1 MKLWD
6 LSIRQPVFMTMIL
19 ASMIVLGTA
28 SYFRLPID
36 LLPDIK
42 IPVIAVQTIYPGAGP
57 DEVAEQVTK
66 PLEDALNALPGVEG
80 VNSTSAE
87 SSSLIIIEFSLD
99 TSVSDASREVL
110 EKLNRV
116 QNQLPADA
124 FSPVVLRFDPA
135 DQPMLVIGVA
145 DATGTKSPAELR
157 QAVEDRIQSPLE
169 RIDGVASVE
178 VNGGDVREVQVLL
191 DLNALQSRRIAPQ
204 QISAA
209 LRGENLNIPGG
220 SVTDQG
226 KELLIRTP
234 GNFRTVEEI
243 GDVVV
248 AYRGA
253 PVYLRDVATV
263 QDGFVERTSFTL
275 LNGAESVVVNVKRQ
289 SGSNSLAVADKV
301 KAELEK
307 VRVEHTDL
315 TLAEAQDTSIFV
327 RDATN
332 DAISDLLLGGLLAGL
347 VVLYFFRNLRNTL
360 ITMSGLPVIVFGTLF
375 LMDLAGISLNMVSL
389 LAISLSVGLVIDDAI
404 VVRENIFRW
413 MNMGYSAKVAAS
425 KATEEVVLP
434 VLATS
439 AAILAVF
446 LPVAYASGIIGQI
459 FRDFGLT
466 VAFAI
471 IVSTFE
477 ALTMAPMLSAYFFAR
492 GENEEREID
501 ESAGD
506 EMAPEGRMYAV
517 YGRILGW
524 VLHHRG
530 ITGLISAVVLV
541 VSIVSAG
548 FIQQA
553 FLPGLDQ
560 RGFSVLME
568 LPKGTTLA
576 ITKAEAA
583 QVESIVAQHP
593 IVDNVFTT
601 IGGQGTPEKA
611 RVTVTLKEG
620 PDTREVIDDLR
631 GPLAGVPG
639 LAFQISDSA
648 LSASSDVAVNV
659 KSLDGNQATLIAAAE
674 ELLARMKTQPELVD
688 VSMSYEVGKPEVR
701 VTVDRS
707 RAAQFG
713 LNTAQIGSTVRS
725 LINGE
730 AVSTYRGEGREAD
743 IRVQLQPSDRANVED
758 ILQLG
763 ILAPT
768 GQLVPLRNVAETTIA
783 AGPSTIKREDRQ
795 AIITV
800 SANSLDGDGVTA
812 QNAAVAVM
820 AEMALPA
827 GVELAL
833 GGDASLQ
840 ADSFSNLLLAL
851 ALSIVFIYMVLASQF
866 ASFTQPLL
874 IMLSMPLAVVGAI
887 LALVASDS
895 PLDMTAMI
903 GFIMLMGLVTK
914 NSILL
919 VDFANRQRS
928 LGHTAVEAMRI
939 AGPVRLRP
947 ILMTAI
953 SLILGMTPVAL
964 GLGAGGDFRAPMA
977 IGIIGG
983 MTTSTFL
990 TLFIVPVA
998 YSLLVGWQD
1007 KRAGRAAASVPV
1019 APVGLAQ
1026 VMEPGD

>member
-42 IPVIAVQTIYPGAGP
+42 VPIIAVQTIYPGAGP

-80 VNSTSAE
+80 VNSTSSE

-99 TSVSDASREVL
+99 TEVSDASREVL
-110 EKLNRV
+110 EKINRI
-116 QNQLPADA
+116 QNQLPTDA
-124 FSPVVLRFDPA
+124 FTPVVLRFDPA

-145 DATGTKSPAELR
+145 DATGTKSPAQLR
-157 QAVEDRIQSPLE
+157 QEVEDRIQSPLE

-204 QISAA
+204 QVSAA
-209 LRGENLNIPGG
+209 LRSENLNIPGG
-220 SVTDQG
+220 SITDQG

-275 LNGAESVVVNVKRQ
+275 LNGKESVVVNIKRQ

-375 LMDLAGISLNMVSL
+375 LMDLAGVSLNMVSL
-389 LAISLSVGLVIDDAI
+389 LALALSVGLVIDDAI

-530 ITGLISAVVLV
+530 VTGLISAVVLV

-593 IVDNVFTT
+593 IIENVFTT

-611 RVTVTLKEG
+611 RITVTLKEG
-620 PDTREVIDDLR
+620 PDTREVIDQLR

-648 LSASSDVAVNV
+648 LSAGTDVAVNV

-674 ELLARMKTQPELVD
+674 ALMAQMKARPELVD

-701 VTVDRS
+701 VAVDRS

-730 AVSTYRGEGREAD
+730 EVSTYRGEGTEAD
-743 IRVQLQPSDRANVED
+743 IRVQLQASDRANVED

-763 ILAPT
+763 ILSPA

-800 SANSLDGDGVTA
+800 NANSLNGDGVVA

-820 AEMALPA
+820 DEMALPA
-827 GVELAL
+827 GVEMAL

-887 LALVASDS
+887 LALVASGS

-953 SLILGMTPVAL
+953 SLILGMAPVAA

-983 MTTSTFL
+983 MMTSTFL

-1007 KRAGRAAASVPV
+1007 KRAGRGAAVGVPSFS
-1019 APVGLAQ
+1019 P

>member
-19 ASMIVLGTA
+19 ASMIVLGA
-28 SYFRLPID
+28 VSYTRLPVD

-42 IPVIAVQTIYPGAGP
+42 IPIVAISTVYPGAGP
-57 DEVAEQVTK
+57 DEVATQVTK
-66 PLEDALNALPGVEG
+66 PLEDAVSGLPGVEK
-80 VNSTSAE
+80 VTSTSSE
-87 SSSLIIIEFSLD
+87 NVSLVIIEFSLD
-99 TSVSDASREVL
+99 TDVSDASRSVL
-110 EKLNRV
+110 ERINLTQNR
-116 QNQLPADA
+116 LPSDA
-124 FSPVVLRFDPA
+124 RAPIVLRFDPA

-145 DATGTKSPAELR
+145 DNTGTMSPAVLR
-157 QAVEDRIQSPLE
+157 QQVEDIIQAPLE
-169 RIDGVASVE
+169 RIEGVASAE
-178 VNGGDVREVQVLL
+178 VQGGDVREIHVLL
-191 DLNALQSRRIAPQ
+191 DLKQLESRRIAPQ
-204 QISAA
+204 QVSGA

-234 GNFRTVEEI
+234 GNFASVEEI
-243 GDVVV
+243 GNVVV

-263 QDGFVERTSFTL
+263 QDAFVERTSYTL
-275 LNGAESVVVNVKRQ
+275 LNGKESVVVNIKKQ
-289 SGSNSLAVADKV
+289 SGSNSLAVADNV
-301 KAELEK
+301 KAKLDVIRTSHPE
-307 VRVEHTDL
+307 L
-315 TLAEAQDTSIFV
+315 TLAEAKDSSTFV

-375 LMDLAGISLNMVSL
+375 LMDIAGISLNMVSL
-389 LAISLSVGLVIDDAI
+389 LALSLSVGLVIDDAI

-413 MNMGYSAKVAAS
+413 MTKGYTAKEAAS
-425 KATEEVVLP
+425 KATAEVVLP

-466 VAFAI
+466 VSFAI
-471 IVSTFE
+471 LVSTFE
-477 ALTMAPMLSAYFFAR
+477 ALTMAPMLSAFFFAR

-501 ESAGD
+501 ESAG
-506 EMAPEGRMYAV
+506 EEAAPEGRMYSV

-530 ITGLISAVVLV
+530 VTGAVSIVVLV
-541 VSIVSAG
+541 VSIISAG

-560 RGFSVLME
+560 RGFSVQME

-576 ITKAEAA
+576 VTQAEATK
-583 QVESIVAQHP
+583 VEAIVAQHP
-593 IVDNVFTT
+593 IIDNVFTT

-611 RVTVTLKEG
+611 NIAVTLKAG
-620 PDTREVIDDLR
+620 PDTRVVIDQLR

-648 LSASSDVAVNV
+648 LAAPQDMAINV
-659 KSLDGNQATLIAAAE
+659 KSLDGNQAALVAAAQ
-674 ELLARMKTQPELVD
+674 ELLARLKTHPELVD

-701 VTVDRS
+701 VNVDRT
-707 RAAQFG
+707 RAAQYG

-725 LINGE
+725 LVSGDI
-730 AVSTYRGEGREAD
+730 VSTFRGEGTEAD
-743 IRVQLQPSDRANVED
+743 IRVQLQPSDRANVDD

-768 GQLVPLRNVAETTIA
+768 GKLIPLSNVAETTIS
-783 AGPSTIKREDRQ
+783 AGPSTIKRQDRQ
-795 AIITV
+795 SIITV
-800 SANSLDGDGVTA
+800 GGNALSGDAAIA
-812 QNAAVAVM
+812 QNAAEAVM
-820 AEMALPA
+820 AEMGTMP
-827 GVELAL
+827 GVEMAL

-874 IMLSMPLAVVGAI
+874 IMLAMPLAVVGAI
-887 LALVASDS
+887 IALVSTKS

-928 LGHTAVEAMRI
+928 LGHTAVEAMAI

-983 MTTSTFL
+983 MVTSTFL

-1007 KRAGRAAASVPV
+1007 KRARRGVASAGVPSFT
-1019 APVGLAQ
+1019 P

>member
-1 MKLWD
+1 MKIWD

-19 ASMIVLGTA
+19 VSMIVLGTV
-28 SYFRLPID
+28 SYFRLPVD

-42 IPVIAVQTIYPGAGP
+42 IPIIAVSTVYPGAGP
-57 DEVAEQVTK
+57 DEVAAQVTK
-66 PLEDALNALPGVEG
+66 PLEDAVSSLSGVDG
-80 VNSTSAE
+80 VTSTSSE
-87 SSSLIIIEFSLD
+87 NVSLIIIEFSLD

-110 EKLNRV
+110 EKINRI
-116 QNQLPADA
+116 QNQLPVDA
-124 FSPVVLRFDPA
+124 LTPVVLRFDPA
-135 DQPMLVIGVA
+135 DQPMLVMGVA
-145 DATGTKSPAELR
+145 DATGTKSPAALR
-157 QAVEDRIQSPLE
+157 QEVEDSIQAPLE
-169 RIDGVASVE
+169 RIDGVAAVE
-178 VNGGDVREVQVLL
+178 VLGGDVREIQVQL
-191 DLNALQSRRIAPQ
+191 DLKSLQSRRIAPAQ
-204 QISAA
+204 VSAA

-243 GDVVV
+243 GNVVV

-263 QDGFVERTSFTL
+263 QDGFVERNSYTL
-275 LNGAESVVVNVKRQ
+275 LNGKDSVVVNVKRQ
-289 SGSNSLAVADKV
+289 SGSNALAVADKV
-301 KAELEK
+301 KAELETI
-307 VRVEHTDL
+307 RTEHPDL
-315 TLAEAQDTSIFV
+315 TVAEAQDSSIFV

-375 LMDLAGISLNMVSL
+375 LMDLADVSLNMVSL
-389 LAISLSVGLVIDDAI
+389 LALALSVGLVIDDAI

-413 MNMGYSAKVAAS
+413 MGMGYSAKVAAS
-425 KATEEVVLP
+425 KATAEVVLP

-477 ALTMAPMLSAYFFAR
+477 ALTMAPMLSAYFFAQ
-492 GENEEREID
+492 GENEEHEID
-501 ESAGD
+501 ESAG
-506 EMAPEGRMYAV
+506 EELAPEGHMYAV

-530 ITGLISAVVLV
+530 VTGLISVIVLV

-548 FIQQA
+548 FIKQA

-568 LPKGTTLA
+568 LPKGTILA
-576 ITKAEAA
+576 TTQAEAA

-593 IVDNVFTT
+593 IVENVFTT

-611 RVTVTLKEG
+611 RITVTLRDG
-620 PDTREVIDDLR
+620 PETRTVIDQLR
-631 GPLAGVPG
+631 EPLTGVPG

-648 LSASSDVAVNV
+648 LSAGQDVAVNV
-659 KSLDGNQATLIAAAE
+659 KSLDGNQATLIATAE
-674 ELLARMKTQPELVD
+674 ELLARMKARSELVD
-688 VSMSYEVGKPEVR
+688 ASMSYEVGKPEVR
-701 VTVDRS
+701 VTVDRT
-707 RAAQFG
+707 RAAQYG

-725 LINGE
+725 LVSGDV
-730 AVSTYRGEGREAD
+730 VSTYRGDGVEAD
-743 IRVQLQPSDRANVED
+743 IRVQLQASDRANIED

-768 GQLVPLRNVAETTIA
+768 GKLIPLSNVAETTIS
-783 AGPSTIKREDRQ
+783 AGPSSIKREDRQ

-800 SANSLDGDGVTA
+800 SANAVNGDGVVA
-812 QNAAVAVM
+812 QEAANAVM
-820 AEMALPA
+820 AEMVLPP
-827 GVELAL
+827 GVEMAL

-887 LALVASDS
+887 LALGISGS

-919 VDFANRQRS
+919 VDFANRQRG

-953 SLILGMTPVAL
+953 SLILGMAPVAL

-1007 KRAGRAAASVPV
+1007 KRAGRTAANVPV
-1019 APVGLAQ
+1019 SPRGLEQ

>member
-6 LSIRQPVFMTMIL
+6 ISIRQPVFMTMIL

-42 IPVIAVQTIYPGAGP
+42 IPIIAVSTIYPGAGP
-57 DEVAEQVTK
+57 DEVADQVTK
-66 PLEDALNALPGVEG
+66 PLEDALNSLPGVEG
-80 VNSTSAE
+80 VRSTSSE

-99 TSVSDASREVL
+99 TSVSDASRETL

-116 QNQLPADA
+116 QNQLPKDA
-124 FSPVVLRFDPA
+124 LAPVVLRFDPA

-157 QAVEDRIQSPLE
+157 QEVEDRIQSPLE

-178 VNGGDVREVQVLL
+178 VNGGDVREIQVLL
-191 DLNALQSRRIAPQ
+191 DMKALQSRRIAPQ
-204 QISAA
+204 QVSAA
-209 LRGENLNIPGG
+209 LRSENLNIPGG
-220 SVTDQG
+220 SITDQG

-234 GNFRTVEEI
+234 GNFRTVDEI

-248 AYRGA
+248 AYRGT

-263 QDGFVERTSFTL
+263 QDGFVERTAFTL
-275 LNGAESVVVNVKRQ
+275 LNGKESVVVNVKRQ
-289 SGSNSLAVADKV
+289 SGSNALAVADKV

-332 DAISDLLLGGLLAGL
+332 DAISDLLPGALLAGL

-471 IVSTFE
+471 IISTFE
-477 ALTMAPMLSAYFFAR
+477 ALTMAPMLSAFFFAR
-492 GENEEREID
+492 GENEEREIN
-501 ESAGD
+501 EAAGD

-530 ITGLISAVVLV
+530 VTGLISAVVLV

-593 IVDNVFTT
+593 IIENVFTT

-611 RVTVTLKEG
+611 RISVTLKEG
-620 PDTREVIDDLR
+620 PETREVIDQLR
-631 GPLAGVPG
+631 TPLAGVPG

-648 LSASSDVAVNV
+648 LSAGTDVAVNV
-659 KSLDGNQATLIAAAE
+659 KSLDGNQATLIAAAQ
-674 ELLARMKTQPELVD
+674 ELLARMQTRPELVD

-730 AVSTYRGEGREAD
+730 AVSTYRGEGAEAD
-743 IRVQLQPSDRANVED
+743 IRVQLQASDRANVED

-768 GQLVPLRNVAETTIA
+768 GQLVPLRNVADTTIA

-800 SANSLDGDGVTA
+800 SANSLNGDGVIA
-812 QNAAVAVM
+812 QNAATAVM

-827 GVELAL
+827 GVEMAL

-887 LALVASDS
+887 LALGISGS

-919 VDFANRQRS
+919 VDFANRQRA

-953 SLILGMTPVAL
+953 SLILGMAPVAA

-983 MTTSTFL
+983 MVTSTFL

-1007 KRAGRAAASVPV
+1007 KRAGRGVAVGVPSFS
-1019 APVGLAQ
+1019 P

>member
-42 IPVIAVQTIYPGAGP
+42 VPIIAVQTIYPGAGP

-80 VNSTSAE
+80 VNSTSSE

-99 TSVSDASREVL
+99 TEVSDASREVL
-110 EKLNRV
+110 EKINRI
-116 QNQLPADA
+116 QNQLPTDA
-124 FSPVVLRFDPA
+124 FTPVVLRFDPA

-145 DATGTKSPAELR
+145 DATGTKSPAQLR
-157 QAVEDRIQSPLE
+157 QEVEDRIQSPLE

-204 QISAA
+204 QVSAA
-209 LRGENLNIPGG
+209 LRSENLNIPGG
-220 SVTDQG
+220 SITDQG

-275 LNGAESVVVNVKRQ
+275 LNGKESVVVNIKRQ

-375 LMDLAGISLNMVSL
+375 LMDIADVSLNMVSL
-389 LAISLSVGLVIDDAI
+389 LALALSVGLVIDDAI

-530 ITGLISAVVLV
+530 VTGLISAVVLV

-593 IVDNVFTT
+593 IIENVFTT

-611 RVTVTLKEG
+611 RITVTLKEG
-620 PDTREVIDDLR
+620 PDTREVIDQLR

-648 LSASSDVAVNV
+648 LSAGTDVAVNV

-674 ELLARMKTQPELVD
+674 ALMAQMKARPELVD

-701 VTVDRS
+701 VAVDRS

-730 AVSTYRGEGREAD
+730 EVSTYRGEGTEAD
-743 IRVQLQPSDRANVED
+743 IRVQLQASDRANVED

-763 ILAPT
+763 ILSPA

-800 SANSLDGDGVTA
+800 NANSLNGDGVVA

-820 AEMALPA
+820 DEMALPA
-827 GVELAL
+827 GVEMAL

-887 LALVASDS
+887 LALVASGS

-953 SLILGMTPVAL
+953 SLILGMAPVAA

-983 MTTSTFL
+983 MMTSTFL

-1007 KRAGRAAASVPV
+1007 KRAGRGAAVGVPSFS
-1019 APVGLAQ
+1019 P

>member
-1 MKLWD
+1 MKIWD

-19 ASMIVLGTA
+19 ASMIVLGTV
-28 SYFRLPID
+28 SYTRLPVD

-42 IPVIAVQTIYPGAGP
+42 IPVIAISTIYPGAGP
-57 DEVAEQVTK
+57 DEVATQLTK
-66 PLEDALNALPGVEG
+66 PLEDAVSGLPGVDS
-80 VNSTSAE
+80 VTSTSSE
-87 SSSLIIIEFSLD
+87 NVSLVIVSFTLD
-99 TSVSDASREVL
+99 TDVSDASRSVL
-110 EKLNRV
+110 ERINLV
-116 QNQLPADA
+116 QNQLPSDA
-124 FSPVVLRFDPA
+124 RSPIVLRFDPA

-145 DATGTKSPAELR
+145 DATGTMSPAVLR
-157 QAVEDRIQSPLE
+157 QQVEEIIQAPLE
-169 RIDGVASVE
+169 RIDGVASAE
-178 VNGGDVREVQVLL
+178 VQGGDVREIHVLL
-191 DLNALQSRRIAPQ
+191 NLKELDSRRIAPQ
-204 QISAA
+204 QVSAA

-234 GNFRTVEEI
+234 GNFRSVEEI
-243 GDVVV
+243 GNVVV

-253 PVYLRDVATV
+253 PVYVRDVARV
-263 QDGFVERTSFTL
+263 EDGFVDRTSYTL
-275 LNGAESVVVNVKRQ
+275 LNGKESVVVNIKKQ

-301 KAELEK
+301 KAKLDEISASHSEF
-307 VRVEHTDL
+307 
-315 TLAEAQDTSIFV
+315 TLAEAKDSSIFV

-375 LMDLAGISLNMVSL
+375 LMDITGISLNMVSL
-389 LAISLSVGLVIDDAI
+389 LALSLSVGLVIDDAI

-413 MNMGYSAKVAAS
+413 MTKGYTAKVAAS
-425 KATEEVVLP
+425 KATAEVVLP

-466 VAFAI
+466 VSYAI
-471 IVSTFE
+471 LVSTFE
-477 ALTMAPMLSAYFFAR
+477 ALTMAPMLSAFFFAR

-501 ESAGD
+501 ESAG
-506 EMAPEGRMYAV
+506 EEEAPEGRMYSV
-517 YGRILGW
+517 YGRVLDW

-530 ITGLISAVVLV
+530 VTGAISAVVLV

-568 LPKGTTLA
+568 MSKGTTLA
-576 ITKAEAA
+576 VTQAEAA
-583 QVESIVAQHP
+583 KVESIVSQHP

-611 RVTVTLKEG
+611 NITVTLKEG
-620 PDTREVIDDLR
+620 PETRTVIDQLR

-648 LSASSDVAVNV
+648 LAAPQDVAINV
-659 KSLDGNQATLIAAAE
+659 KSLDGNQATLVAVAE
-674 ELLARMKTQPELVD
+674 EMLARLKTRPELVD

-701 VTVDRS
+701 VNVDRT
-707 RAAQFG
+707 RAAQYG

-725 LINGE
+725 LVSGDT
-730 AVSTYRGEGREAD
+730 VSTYRGEGTEAD

-758 ILQLG
+758 ILRLG

-768 GQLVPLRNVAETTIA
+768 GKLIPLSNVAETTIS
-783 AGPSTIKREDRQ
+783 AGPSAIKREDRQ
-795 AIITV
+795 SIITV
-800 SANSLDGDGVTA
+800 GANSRNGDGVIA
-812 QNAAVAVM
+812 QNAANEVM
-820 AEMALPA
+820 AAMSLPP
-827 GVELAL
+827 GVEMAL

-874 IMLSMPLAVVGAI
+874 IMLAMPLAVVGAI
-887 LALVASDS
+887 IALVASKS

-919 VDFANRQRS
+919 VDFANRQRA
-928 LGHTAVEAMRI
+928 LGHTAV
-939 AGPVRLRP
+939 
-947 ILMTAI
+947 
-953 SLILGMTPVAL
+953 
-964 GLGAGGDFRAPMA
+964 
-977 IGIIGG
+977 
-983 MTTSTFL
+983 
-990 TLFIVPVA
+990 
-998 YSLLVGWQD
+998 
-1007 KRAGRAAASVPV
+1007 
-1019 APVGLAQ
+1019 
-1026 VMEPGD
+1026 

>member
-1 MKLWD
+1 MKIWD

-19 ASMIVLGTA
+19 LSMIVLGTV
-28 SYFRLPID
+28 SYFRLPVD

-42 IPVIAVQTIYPGAGP
+42 IPIIAVQTIYPGAGP
-57 DEVAEQVTK
+57 DEVADQVTK
-66 PLEDALNALPGVEG
+66 PIEDAVNALPGVDGVSSTSSEG
-80 VNSTSAE
+80 V
-87 SSSLIIIEFSLD
+87 SLIIIEFDLE

-110 EKLNRV
+110 EKINRI
-116 QNQLPADA
+116 QNQLPQDA
-124 FSPVVLRFDPA
+124 FTPIVLRFDPA

-157 QAVEDRIQSPLE
+157 QEVEDVIQTPLE
-169 RIDGVASVE
+169 RISGVAAVE
-178 VNGGDVREVQVLL
+178 VNGGDVREIQVLL
-191 DLNALQSRRIAPQ
+191 DLSALQSRRIAPQ
-204 QISAA
+204 QVSAA
-209 LRGENLNIPGG
+209 LRSENLNIPGG

-234 GNFRTVEEI
+234 GNFRSVEEI

-248 AYRGA
+248 AYRGG

-263 QDGFVERTSFTL
+263 QDGFVDRTSYTL
-275 LNGAESVVVNVKRQ
+275 LNGKESVVVNVKRQ
-289 SGSNSLAVADKV
+289 SGSNALAVADKV
-301 KAELEK
+301 KEELEII
-307 VRVEHTDL
+307 RAEHTDL

-347 VVLYFFRNLRNTL
+347 VVLYFFRNLRNTV

-375 LMDLAGISLNMVSL
+375 LMDLADVSLNMVSL
-389 LAISLSVGLVIDDAI
+389 LALALSVGLVIDDAI

-413 MNMGYSAKVAAS
+413 MARGYSAKVAAS
-425 KATEEVVLP
+425 KATAEVVLP

-492 GENEEREID
+492 GENEERVID

-506 EMAPEGRMYAV
+506 EIAPEGRMYTL

-524 VLHHRG
+524 VLHHRAV
-530 ITGLISAVVLV
+530 TGAISAAVLV

-593 IVDNVFTT
+593 VIENVFTT

-611 RVTVTLKEG
+611 RITVTLKEG
-620 PDTREVIDDLR
+620 PETREVIDQLR
-631 GPLAGVPG
+631 GPLTGVPG

-648 LSASSDVAVNV
+648 LSAGQDVAVNI
-659 KSLDGNQATLIAAAE
+659 KSLDGNQAALIAAAE
-674 ELLARMKTQPELVD
+674 DMLARLQTRPELVD

-701 VTVDRS
+701 VAVDRG

-725 LINGE
+725 LVNGE
-730 AVSTYRGEGREAD
+730 VVSTYRGEGTETD
-743 IRVQLQPSDRANVED
+743 IRVQLQPSDRADVDD

-763 ILAPT
+763 ILSPS
-768 GQLVPLRNVAETTIA
+768 GQLIPLRNVAETTIA

-800 SANSLDGDGVTA
+800 SANSLNGDGVIA
-812 QNAAVAVM
+812 QNAAVEVM
-820 AEMALPA
+820 GQISLPP
-827 GVELAL
+827 GVEAEL

-1007 KRAGRAAASVPV
+1007 RRSRRETAT
-1019 APVGLAQ
+1019 APAFSPM
-1026 VMEPGD
+1026 MEPGD

>member
-1 MKLWD
+1 MKIWD

-19 ASMIVLGTA
+19 LSMIVLGTV
-28 SYFRLPID
+28 SYFRLPVD

-42 IPVIAVQTIYPGAGP
+42 VPIIAVSTIYPGAGP

-66 PLEDALNALPGVEG
+66 PLEDALNALPGVDG
-80 VNSTSAE
+80 ITSTSAE
-87 SSSLIIIEFSLD
+87 GSSLLIISFSLE
-99 TSVSDASREVL
+99 TEVSDASREVL
-110 EKLNRV
+110 EKINRI

-124 FSPVVLRFDPA
+124 LTPVVLRFDPA

-145 DATGTKSPAELR
+145 DAGGAMSPAQLR
-157 QAVEDRIQSPLE
+157 QEVETVIQAALE

-178 VNGGDVREVQVLL
+178 VQGGDVREVQVLL
-191 DLNALQSRRIAPQ
+191 DMSALQSRRIAPQ
-204 QISAA
+204 QVSAA

-220 SVTDQG
+220 RVTNDG
-226 KELLIRTP
+226 RELLIRTP
-234 GNFRTVEEI
+234 GNFRTVDEI
-243 GDVVV
+243 GNVVV

-263 QDGFVERTSFTL
+263 SDGFVERVSFTR
-275 LNGAESVVVNVKRQ
+275 LNGQESVVVNVKRQ
-289 SGSNSLAVADKV
+289 SGSNALAVADKV
-301 KAELEK
+301 KAELTII
-307 VRVEHTDL
+307 RDEHPQL
-315 TLAEAQDTSIFV
+315 LLAEASDTSVFV

-332 DAISDLLLGGLLAGL
+332 DAINDLLLGGLLAGL

-375 LMDLAGISLNMVSL
+375 LMDLADVSLNIVSL
-389 LAISLSVGLVIDDAI
+389 LALALSVGLVIDDAI

-413 MNMGYSAKVAAS
+413 VTRGYPAKLAAS
-425 KATEEVVLP
+425 KATAEVVLP

-477 ALTMAPMLSAYFFAR
+477 ALTMAPMLSAYFFAS
-492 GENEEREID
+492 GENDERVID
-501 ESAGD
+501 ERAGD
-506 EMAPEGRMYAV
+506 EVAPEGRMYTL
-517 YGRILGW
+517 YGRILAW
-524 VLHHRG
+524 VLHHRAV
-530 ITGLISAVVLV
+530 TGLISAVVLV
-541 VSIVSAG
+541 LSIVSAG

-560 RGFSVLME
+560 RGFSVHME
-568 LPKGTTLA
+568 LPKGTTLD
-576 ITKAEAA
+576 ITQAEAA
-583 QVESIVAQHP
+583 QVEAIVRRHP
-593 IVDNVFTT
+593 VIENVFTT

-611 RVTVTLKEG
+611 RITVTLKDG
-620 PDTREVIDDLR
+620 PETREVIDQLR

-648 LSASSDVAVNV
+648 LSAGSDVAVNV
-659 KSLDGNQATLIAAAE
+659 KSLNGDQAALVAAAQE
-674 ELLARMKTQPELVD
+674 MQARLQARPELVD

-701 VTVDRS
+701 VAVDRT

-713 LNTAQIGSTVRS
+713 LNTAQIGATVRS

-730 AVSTYRGEGREAD
+730 VVSTYRGDGSEAD
-743 IRVQLQPSDRANVED
+743 IRVQLQASDRANVDD
-758 ILQLG
+758 ILQLS
-763 ILAPT
+763 ILAPS
-768 GQLVPLRNVAETTIA
+768 GQQIPLRNVAETTIA

-800 SANSLDGDGVTA
+800 SANALNGDGVVA
-812 QNAAVAVM
+812 QNAALAVM
-820 AEMALPA
+820 AEMALPP
-827 GVELAL
+827 GVVAEL

-887 LALVASDS
+887 LALVASGS

-919 VDFANRQRS
+919 VDFANRQRER
-928 LGHTAVEAMRI
+928 GHTAVEAMAI

-953 SLILGMTPVAL
+953 SLILGMLPVAL

-983 MTTSTFL
+983 MVTSTFL

-1007 KRAGRAAASVPV
+1007 KQARRGATLPAVHPGVE
-1019 APVGLAQ
+1019 Q
-1026 VMEPGD
+1026 VMQPGD

>member
-19 ASMIVLGTA
+19 LSMIVLGTA
-28 SYFRLPID
+28 SYFRLPVD

-42 IPVIAVQTIYPGAGP
+42 VPIIAVSTIYPGAGP

-66 PLEDALNALPGVEG
+66 PLEDILSSLPGVEG
-80 VNSTSAE
+80 VSSTSSE

-110 EKLNRV
+110 EKINRI
-116 QNQLPADA
+116 QNQLPSDA
-124 FSPVVLRFDPA
+124 FTPIVLRFDPA

-145 DATGTKSPAELR
+145 DATGTLSPAELR
-157 QAVEDRIQSPLE
+157 QEVEDTIQSPLE

-178 VNGGDVREVQVLL
+178 VHGGDVREIQVLL

-204 QISAA
+204 QVSGA
-209 LRGENLNIPGG
+209 LRSENLNIPGG
-220 SVTDQG
+220 TVIDQG

-243 GDVVV
+243 GNVVV

-263 QDGFVERTSFTL
+263 QDGFVQRTSYTL
-275 LNGAESVVVNVKRQ
+275 LNGKESVVVNVKRQ
-289 SGSNSLAVADKV
+289 SGSNALAVADKV
-301 KAELEK
+301 KAKLET
-307 VRVEHTDL
+307 VRAEHTEL

-375 LMDLAGISLNMVSL
+375 LMDLAGISLNMISL
-389 LAISLSVGLVIDDAI
+389 LALALSVGLVIDDAI

-413 MNMGYSAKVAAS
+413 MARGYSAKVAAS
-425 KATEEVVLP
+425 KATAEVVLP

-492 GENEEREID
+492 GEDDEREID
-501 ESAGD
+501 ESAG
-506 EMAPEGRMYAV
+506 EEAAPEGRMYAV

-530 ITGLISAVVLV
+530 VTGLISAVVLV

-576 ITKAEAA
+576 ITTVEAA
-583 QVESIVAQHP
+583 QVESIVTQHP
-593 IVDNVFTT
+593 VIENVFTT

-611 RVTVTLKEG
+611 RITVTLKEG
-620 PDTREVIDDLR
+620 PETREVIDQLR

-648 LSASSDVAVNV
+648 LSASTDVAVNV

-674 ELLARMKTQPELVD
+674 DLLARMQARPELVD

-701 VTVDRS
+701 VAVDRE

-713 LNTAQIGSTVRS
+713 LNTVQIGSTVRS
-725 LINGE
+725 LVNGE

-743 IRVQLQPSDRANVED
+743 IRVQLQPSDRASVED

-768 GQLVPLRNVAETTIA
+768 GQLVPLRNVAQTTIA

-800 SANSLDGDGVTA
+800 SANSLNGDGVVA
-812 QNAAVAVM
+812 QNAANAVM
-820 AEMALPA
+820 AEMALPT
-827 GVELAL
+827 GVEMAL

-887 LALVASDS
+887 LALVASGS

-919 VDFANRQRS
+919 VDFANRQRQ

-939 AGPVRLRP
+939 AGPIRLRP

-1007 KRAGRAAASVPV
+1007 RRAGRSAAVGVASFSP
-1019 APVGLAQ
+1019 

>member
-42 IPVIAVQTIYPGAGP
+42 VPIIAVQTIYPGAGP

-80 VNSTSAE
+80 VNSTSSE

-99 TSVSDASREVL
+99 TEVSDASREVL
-110 EKLNRV
+110 EKINRI
-116 QNQLPADA
+116 QNQLPTDA
-124 FSPVVLRFDPA
+124 FTPVVLRFDPA

-145 DATGTKSPAELR
+145 DATGTKSPAQLR
-157 QAVEDRIQSPLE
+157 QEVEDRIQSPLE

-191 DLNALQSRRIAPQ
+191 DLHALQSRRIAPQ
-204 QISAA
+204 QVSAA
-209 LRGENLNIPGG
+209 LRSENLNIPGG
-220 SVTDQG
+220 SITDQG

-275 LNGAESVVVNVKRQ
+275 LNGKESVVVNIKRQ

-375 LMDLAGISLNMVSL
+375 LMDLAGVSLNMVSL
-389 LAISLSVGLVIDDAI
+389 LALALSVGLVIDDAI

-530 ITGLISAVVLV
+530 VTGLISAVVLV

-593 IVDNVFTT
+593 IIENVFTT

-611 RVTVTLKEG
+611 RITVTLKEG
-620 PDTREVIDDLR
+620 PDTREVIDQLR

-648 LSASSDVAVNV
+648 LSAGTDVAVNV
-659 KSLDGNQATLIAAAE
+659 KSLDGNQTTLIAAAE
-674 ELLARMKTQPELVD
+674 ALMAQMKARPELVD

-701 VTVDRS
+701 VAVDRS

-730 AVSTYRGEGREAD
+730 AVSTYRGEGTEAD

-763 ILAPT
+763 ILSPA

-800 SANSLDGDGVTA
+800 NANSLNGDGVVA

-820 AEMALPA
+820 DEMALPA
-827 GVELAL
+827 GVEMAL

-887 LALVASDS
+887 LALVASGS

-919 VDFANRQRS
+919 VDFANRQRD

-953 SLILGMTPVAL
+953 SLILGMAPVAA

-983 MTTSTFL
+983 MMTSTFL

-1007 KRAGRAAASVPV
+1007 KRAGRGAAVGVPSFS
-1019 APVGLAQ
+1019 P